1 MPSHPTILIVDDS
14 EVNLDFLQRILA
26 AEGYGTLIAT
36 NGTDAIE
43 LAASENPDL
52 ILLDVKMPGE
62 SGFDICIRLKQS
74 SKTSNIPIIFV
85 SAVDDI
91 NSKVKGLSIG
101 GVDYITKPFARA
113 EVLARIGL
121 HLNLKLAYQAFI
133 ETQAL
138 KLKQLKDAQQAILI
152 QPDTLPE
159 AQFGVGYIPVN
170 EAGGDF
176 YDVIKISHNIFGYF
190 VADIS
195 GHDLGASYMTSALKA
210 LINQN
215 ARPGHTPEETMK
227 DINSVLTSIMKEGQH
242 LTGCYAY
249 LNRNR
254 SKLTVVS
261 AGHPPVIFIDEK
273 GSARL
278 LESSGDILGAFQTVV
293 FEPVNMWVAAGSRFF
308 LYTDGLIE
316 ASKEAGKNRAQGLER
331 LVEIC
336 VSTLNL
342 SIEQAAAEIINCF
355 LPPGH
360 VHEDDLVI
368 LGVEC

>member
-14 EVNLDFLQRILA
+14 EVNLNFLQRILA
-26 AEGYGTLIAT
+26 AEGYRTVVAT
-36 NGTDAIE
+36 NGPDARK
-43 LAASENPDL
+43 LAESEKPDL
-52 ILLDVKMPGE
+52 ILLDVMMPGE
-62 SGFDICIRLKQS
+62 SGFDTCIRLKQS

-85 SAVDDI
+85 SAIDDI
-91 NSKVKGLSIG
+91 SSKVKGLSIG

-152 QPDTLPE
+152 QPEELPE

-227 DINSVLTSIMKEGQH
+227 DINSVLTSMMKEGQH

-249 LNRNR
+249 LNRIR
-254 SKLTVVS
+254 SKLTVIS

-273 GSARL
+273 GNARI
-278 LESSGDILGAFQTVV
+278 LESSGDILGAFPTVA
-293 FEPVNMWVAAGSRFF
+293 FEPVDLRVEPGSRFF
-308 LYTDGLIE
+308 MYTDGLIE
-316 ASKEAGKNRAQGLER
+316 ASKEAKRSREKGLES
-331 LVEIC
+331 LLKIC
-336 VSTLNL
+336 VSTRNL
-342 SIEQAAAEIINCF
+342 PIERAAAEIINCF
-355 LPPGH
+355 LQPGH
-360 VHEDDLVI
+360 IHEDDLVV